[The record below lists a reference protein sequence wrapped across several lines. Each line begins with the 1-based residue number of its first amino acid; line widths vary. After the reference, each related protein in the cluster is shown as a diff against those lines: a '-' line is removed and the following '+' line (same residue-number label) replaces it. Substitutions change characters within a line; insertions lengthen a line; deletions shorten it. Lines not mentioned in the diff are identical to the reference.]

1 MSTNCNSVVSATC
14 NSVAIV
20 CNCNS
25 VAGAIWTCVAISNPV
40 ISEHWPGN
48 ELSPVVS
55 VIIIIVVVILV
66 VIVIVIVRHMRLIW
80 LATLDACSKI

>member
-1 MSTNCNSVVSATC
+1 MVSAT
-14 NSVAIV
+14 
-20 CNCNS
+20 CNS

-55 VIIIIVVVILV
+55 VIIIIVVVILIAI